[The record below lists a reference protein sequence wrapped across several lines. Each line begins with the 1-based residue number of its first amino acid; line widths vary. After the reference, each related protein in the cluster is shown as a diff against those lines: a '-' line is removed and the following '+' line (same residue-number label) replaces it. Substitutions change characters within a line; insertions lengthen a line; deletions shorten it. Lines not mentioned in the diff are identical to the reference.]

1 MSNVQPETSLPTAL
15 NTDDVPDAI
24 LARWEDA
31 DADQSSDDGEEASQ
45 LVEQE
50 ETIDEVDLTEID
62 ETEEDTEDDET
73 ELEQDETD
81 TEDTDED
88 SEEDALQLAGDDDV
102 VEITVDGKVVQHSV
116 GSLKR
121 LAGQEASLTRK
132 SQETASKRKEAD
144 DAINKNQTV
153 FQSMLA
159 KAEEKYKPY
168 SEVDMLL
175 ASKTMEADD
184 FALLRKEAQDAG
196 NELKFLQEEA
206 DKFYQ
211 DVQAQNQKAM
221 QDAAKQAVE
230 VLQNDIPEWSDE
242 LYNDIRAYAIEQ
254 GMDEAT
260 VNTVVDPIAIKIMH
274 KARLFDQGKQVATVK
289 KKTAA
294 KKKVLRSTKAPEGE
308 RAVKARRMK
317 KAQEKLSMR
326 GSDTEDIAELL
337 LSRWEA

>member
-1 MSNVQPETSLPTAL
+1 MSNVQNTPSLTTAL

-31 DADQSSDDGEEASQ
+31 DEDQSSDDGEEQSQ
-45 LVEQE
+45 QVEEQE
-50 ETIDEVDLTEID
+50 ETTDEVDLTEID
-62 ETEEDTEDDET
+62 ETDEDTEEDT

-144 DAINKNQTV
+144 DAIQKNHTV
-153 FQSMLA
+153 FQTLLA

-221 QDAAKQAVE
+221 QDAARHAVE
-230 VLQNDIPEWSDE
+230 VLQNDIPEWSDD

-294 KKKVLRSTKAPEGE
+294 KKKVLRSTKAPEGD

-326 GSDTEDIAELL
+326 GSDTEDIADVL
-337 LSRWEA
+337 LSRWEV